1 MRTIRIGSGA
11 GYSGDRIEPAVELA
25 EKGDI
30 QYLVFECLG
39 ERTVAL
45 AQQAR
50 MKNPDSGYDPLLE
63 ERMRAVLPVCA
74 SQGIRIVTN
83 MGAAN
88 PLAAARKTAEIAR
101 SLGLSSLK
109 IAAIVG
115 DDVLDACKER
125 DLPIMEFDGTIK
137 QLGNRLLSAN
147 AYLGAEPIAEALSA
161 GADIVITGRAS
172 DPALF
177 LAPMIHAFG
186 WAMDDWNLLGQG
198 TVAGHLLECA
208 GQITGGYFAD
218 PGYKDIPDLA
228 RLGFPIGEVGED
240 GGLVITKVKGSG
252 GAVTAQTCKEQLLYE
267 VHDPTQYI
275 QPDVVADFSQ
285 VKVEEIAPN
294 RVRVSGGRGTKRTG
308 TLKVSVGYVDSYIGE
323 GQISYAGPGALA
335 RGRLALEIVRE
346 RLKLTGVAASELW
359 FELIGVD
366 SLHGAN
372 LAAKAN
378 EPYEVRVRVTG
389 RTENLREAVRIG
401 NEVETLYTN
410 GPAAGGGAVGV
421 ERFDLVADSDSFA
434 QIFGAAGDAH
444 ADLVRLA
451 GARGDLSPVQRVDAD
466 QLEPPVAGGDA
477 GEFQPLANDFQRQPP
492 PRQCAGAG
500 IGNLALADIAVDVA
514 NRDLQRA
521 GTFCSPSAA
530 DPHAVRR
537 DLLDLHLR
545 KIRDHV
551 GLDILRGIVHLVE
564 QLLLAGLR
572 RHRAAGAFDL
582 GDDQAAVFA
591 DFADRKAEPRE
602 IGNVLVAGVGEVAAG
617 DLAGAFK
624 QMSGDGALPQQVPVI
639 HRPAEG
645 VNHRRQKQ
653 RGIGGAPGDHD
664 IGAAGERLRDRLG
677 AEIGIGRQ

>member
-1 MRTIRIGSGA
+1 MYAHKGDGDEVRTIRIGSGA
-11 GYSGDRIEPAVELA
+11 GYSGDRIEPAIELA

-50 MKNPDSGYDPLLE
+50 MKNPESGYDPLLE
-63 ERMRAVLPVCA
+63 ERMRAVLPICA
-74 SQGIRIVTN
+74 SKGIKIVTN

-88 PLAAARKTAEIAR
+88 PEAAARKTADIAK
-101 SLGLSSLK
+101 SLGLSALK

-115 DDVLDACKER
+115 DDVLDACKDG
-125 DLPIMEFDGTIK
+125 DLPIMEFDGTIR

-147 AYLGAEPIAEALSA
+147 AYLGAEPMAQALTA

-218 PGYKDIPDLA
+218 PGYKDVADLA

-240 GGLVITKVKGSG
+240 GGLVVTKIAGSG

-267 VHDPTQYI
+267 VHDPAKYF

-285 VKVEEIAPN
+285 VKVEEIGPD
-294 RVRVSGGRGTKRTG
+294 RVRVSGGRGAKRTD

-346 RLKLTGVAASELW
+346 RLKLTGVETSELR
-359 FELIGVD
+359 FELVGVD
-366 SLHGAN
+366 ALHGPDVSAH
-372 LAAKAN
+372 AN
-378 EPYEVRVRVTG
+378 EPYEVRVRVSG

-410 GPAAGGGAVGV
+410 GPAAGGGAWKSARDV
-421 ERFDLVADSDSFA
+421 VA
-434 QIFGAAGDAH
+434 
-444 ADLVRLA
+444 
-451 GARGDLSPVQRVDAD
+451 
-466 QLEPPVAGGDA
+466 VAS
-477 GEFQPLANDFQRQPP
+477 
-492 PRQCAGAG
+492 
-500 IGNLALADIAVDVA
+500 V
-514 NRDLQRA
+514 
-521 GTFCSPSAA
+521 
-530 DPHAVRR
+530 
-537 DLLDLHLR
+537 LL
-545 KIRDHV
+545 
-551 GLDILRGIVHLVE
+551 
-564 QLLLAGLR
+564 
-572 RHRAAGAFDL
+572 
-582 GDDQAAVFA
+582 
-591 DFADRKAEPRE
+591 PRE
-602 IGNVLVAGVGEVAAG
+602 LAKPQIRFVGA
-617 DLAGAFK
+617 
-624 QMSGDGALPQQVPVI
+624 
-639 HRPAEG
+639 
-645 VNHRRQKQ
+645 
-653 RGIGGAPGDHD
+653 
-664 IGAAGERLRDRLG
+664 
-677 AEIGIGRQ
+677 